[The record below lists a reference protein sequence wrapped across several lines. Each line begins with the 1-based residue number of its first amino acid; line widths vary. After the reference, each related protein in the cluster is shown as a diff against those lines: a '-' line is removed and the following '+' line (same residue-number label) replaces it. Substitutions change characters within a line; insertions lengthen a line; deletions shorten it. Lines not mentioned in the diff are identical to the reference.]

1 MELAFSEGSL
11 IFAHPL
17 RVTVRNVS
25 DIIDQALT
33 LASLKDAKS
42 GKYLLSNR
50 FEPEFSG
57 LTPEEIVGLTVD
69 DLNVGL
75 LKGSKPAL
83 VNAIKTM
90 DKKVSMHRAPALLKE
105 VWVTHDGFIKTRNLI
120 KIPIIGHNNKT
131 LAIFAY
137 DEDLTPRLNVFDL
150 FSLYERHYLPKQAI
164 KKFLEYWEAN
174 ACFQEAP
181 TRAEVCTILALSLDS
196 RYTQAAKL
204 LKIHPKTVA
213 CHAFSIR
220 SFLIVYR
227 TLPLCLIKSCLLYSL
242 TSLLKVFSQFCHL
255 STGFKNLLA
264 VSC

>member
-90 DKKVSMHRAPALLKE
+90 DKKA
-105 VWVTHDGFIKTRNLI
+105 
-120 KIPIIGHNNKT
+120 
-131 LAIFAY
+131 
-137 DEDLTPRLNVFDL
+137 
-150 FSLYERHYLPKQAI
+150 
-164 KKFLEYWEAN
+164 FL
-174 ACFQEAP
+174 
-181 TRAEVCTILALSLDS
+181 
-196 RYTQAAKL
+196 
-204 LKIHPKTVA
+204 
-213 CHAFSIR
+213 SIV
-220 SFLIVYR
+220 LMA
-227 TLPLCLIKSCLLYSL
+227 L
-242 TSLLKVFSQFCHL
+242 TSAGFDPLSSPTFRSSTVSPTISSGVNPENSGSNRLLSKYFP
-255 STGFKNLLA
+255 LLA
-264 VSC
+264 SLRLASVSA

>member
-75 LKGSKPAL
+75 LKGSNLHWSTP
-83 VNAIKTM
+83 
-90 DKKVSMHRAPALLKE
+90 LKR
-105 VWVTHDGFIKTRNLI
+105 W
-120 KIPIIGHNNKT
+120 
-131 LAIFAY
+131 
-137 DEDLTPRLNVFDL
+137 
-150 FSLYERHYLPKQAI
+150 I
-164 KKFLEYWEAN
+164 KKS
-174 ACFQEAP
+174 
-181 TRAEVCTILALSLDS
+181 VCTELPQIGRASCRERGEIS
-196 RYTQAAKL
+196 GGAGT
-204 LKIHPKTVA
+204 LKK
-213 CHAFSIR
+213 
-220 SFLIVYR
+220 
-227 TLPLCLIKSCLLYSL
+227 
-242 TSLLKVFSQFCHL
+242 
-255 STGFKNLLA
+255 
-264 VSC
+264 

>member
-57 LTPEEIVGLTVD
+57 LTPEEIVGL
-69 DLNVGL
+69 
-75 LKGSKPAL
+75 
-83 VNAIKTM
+83 
-90 DKKVSMHRAPALLKE
+90 KV

-174 ACFQEAP
+174 ACFQEA
-181 TRAEVCTILALSLDS
+181 
-196 RYTQAAKL
+196 
-204 LKIHPKTVA
+204 
-213 CHAFSIR
+213 
-220 SFLIVYR
+220 
-227 TLPLCLIKSCLLYSL
+227 
-242 TSLLKVFSQFCHL
+242 
-255 STGFKNLLA
+255 
-264 VSC
+264 